1 MVVAYYV
8 GKNLKCSVEIGIR
21 NNGDLLRI
29 MACTVN
35 RWENSTGV
43 KTQDDSDFFQNI
55 V

>member
-8 GKNLKCSVEIGIR
+8 GKNLKCSVEIRIR
-21 NNGDLLRI
+21 NTGDFLRI
-29 MACTVN
+29 MGCTEN

-43 KTQDDSDFFQNI
+43 KPHDDSDLFQNI